1 MTTATRPATTPA
13 TRSSARS
20 RGFLGT
26 VRRSPKLA
34 IGLAIV
40 VVLALAALLHP
51 VLIHLIDPA
60 ADATVVATYDRW
72 LKPSGAHLLGTDQM
86 GRDVLALV
94 LKGLG
99 VSLQIG
105 AIAGAIS
112 TVVGVLVAFVGGY
125 KGGAVD
131 AILSSFTSILLVI
144 PTLPLLIALSAYA
157 REVSLFQVALMLS
170 IFAWPGP
177 ARQIRAQVL
186 TMRGRSYVELAKMSK
201 VRDMEIIVTELLP
214 NLLPFIAVGLANAAL
229 GAIFGLLGLAV
240 IGLSPSGVVD
250 LGHLIYVAISTG
262 ALTLGA
268 WPIFVAPIVLLSL
281 LFAGLNLINIGLEE
295 VYNPRLRGVTGA

>member
-1 MTTATRPATTPA
+1 MTTAT
-13 TRSSARS
+13 S
-20 RGFLGT
+20 RRLVAVTGT

-34 IGLAIV
+34 VGLTIV
-40 VVLALAALLHP
+40 ALLVVTALLRR
-51 VLIHLIDPA
+51 VLIHLIDPLNDPTEVA
-60 ADATVVATYDRW
+60 AYGRW
-72 LKPSGAHLLGTDQM
+72 LNSSRDHLLGTDQL

-105 AIAGAIS
+105 AIAGVIS

-125 KGGAVD
+125 KGGMID
-131 AILSSFTSILLVI
+131 AFLSSVTSILLVI

-157 REVSLFQVALMLS
+157 REVTLFQVALMLS

-177 ARQIRAQVL
+177 ARTIRAQVL
-186 TMRGRSYVELAKMSK
+186 TMRGRSYVELARMSK

-214 NLLPFIAVGLANAAL
+214 NMLPFVAVGLANAAL

-240 IGLSPSGVVD
+240 IGLGPSGVVD
-250 LGHLIYVAISTG
+250 LGHLIYVAITTG
-262 ALTLGA
+262 ALTLGH

-281 LFAGLNLINIGLEE
+281 LFAGLNYINIGLEE
-295 VYNPRLRGVTGA
+295 VYNPRLRGVKSD